1 MQFTLIYLICK
12 LNVLHPMAPLHPT
25 VPHCTPSALFPL
37 CSSASA
43 CLAARH
49 VCHSAATATA
59 GDPVTKLASNGQRRN
74 KGKMERG
81 ERGLGGV
88 AAVRVAVRFDRF
100 VLIACHSG
108 HWTKAIQ
115 WPLGEG
121 SSDILLGVSRCSQ
134 VLNIRVCQCVC
145 LCVCVENLR

>member
-12 LNVLHPMAPLHPT
+12 LNVPHPMAPLYTT

-59 GDPVTKLASNGQRRN
+59 GDPVTKLASNGQRRERSKRG
-74 KGKMERG
+74 KGARG
-81 ERGLGGV
+81 EEGKGGEQQPSELP
-88 AAVRVAVRFDRF
+88 FD
-100 VLIACHSG
+100 LI
-108 HWTKAIQ
+108 
-115 WPLGEG
+115 
-121 SSDILLGVSRCSQ
+121 D
-134 VLNIRVCQCVC
+134 
-145 LCVCVENLR
+145 LC